1 MGDRVSNLLPW
12 VHTHVVELQASG
24 LAAACI
30 ILLLALVLLNR
41 AANELNRSYIQRA
54 NSEPVF
60 ERIHVLLSAARER
73 GEGELSEAVVLTREA
88 ANETELPR
96 EAAN

>member
-1 MGDRVSNLLPW
+1 MGDQVSDLLPW
-12 VHTHVVELQASG
+12 VHAHIIELQASG
-24 LAAACI
+24 LVAACV

-41 AANELNRSYIQRA
+41 AANELNRSYVQRS

-60 ERIHVLLSAARER
+60 EKIHVLLSAARER
-73 GEGELSEAVVLTREA
+73 GEGDLGGALAMTRQA
-88 ANETELPR
+88 ANETEMPR

>member
-1 MGDRVSNLLPW
+1 MGDQVSDLLPW
-12 VHTHVVELQASG
+12 VHTHFVELETSG
-24 LAAACI
+24 LVAVSI
-30 ILLLALVLLNR
+30 VLLLALILLNR
-41 AANELNRSYIQRA
+41 AANELSRSNLQRA
-54 NSEPVF
+54 SSEPVF

-73 GEGELSEAVVLTREA
+73 SEGDLSEALVLTRQA

>member
-1 MGDRVSNLLPW
+1 MGDRVSDLLPW
-12 VHTHVVELQASG
+12 VHAHIIELQASG
-24 LAAACI
+24 LVAACI
-30 ILLLALVLLNR
+30 ILLLALALLNR
-41 AANELNRSYIQRA
+41 AANELNRSYMQRA

-73 GEGELSEAVVLTREA
+73 GESELNEALAVTRQA

-96 EAAN
+96 EAVN

>member
-1 MGDRVSNLLPW
+1 MSDLLPW
-12 VHTHVVELQASG
+12 VHAHIIELQASG
-24 LAAACI
+24 LVAACV

-41 AANELNRSYIQRA
+41 AANELNRSYVQRA

-73 GEGELSEAVVLTREA
+73 GEGDLGEALTITRQA
-88 ANETELPR
+88 ANETEMPR
-96 EAAN
+96 EAVN

>member
-1 MGDRVSNLLPW
+1 MGDRVSDLLPW
-12 VHTHVVELQASG
+12 VHAHIVDLQESG
-24 LAAACI
+24 LVAACI

-41 AANELNRSYIQRA
+41 AANELNRSYRQHAI
-54 NSEPVF
+54 SEPVF

-73 GEGELSEAVVLTREA
+73 GEGDLSAALTLTRQG
-88 ANETELPR
+88 ANEMELPR